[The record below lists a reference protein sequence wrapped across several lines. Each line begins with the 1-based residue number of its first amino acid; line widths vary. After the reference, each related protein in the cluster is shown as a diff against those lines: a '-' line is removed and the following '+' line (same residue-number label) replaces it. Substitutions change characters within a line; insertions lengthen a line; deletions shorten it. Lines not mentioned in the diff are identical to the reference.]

1 MSIARWIEAVEAVLL
16 VKVRQSEVTM
26 ALSYPPLSENRPQ
39 KELDAVFAY
48 PFSASKSLQR
58 PWQSPRTDERRQD
71 KSFMLGINL
80 FYG

>member
-39 KELDAVFAY
+39 KELDAVFQHEMVGVLMC
-48 PFSASKSLQR
+48 F
-58 PWQSPRTDERRQD
+58 
-71 KSFMLGINL
+71 
-80 FYG
+80 